1 MAATPP
7 PPPAGSTAA
16 APAGPP
22 RGGPLRT
29 APMADVVDLD
39 RVSVSR
45 GGATLLD
52 EVSWQ
57 VEEGERWVVLGPN
70 GAGKSTL
77 LQVAATRAH
86 PSGGRAWVLGER
98 LGKVDVFE
106 LRPRIGLAS
115 AALAAQVPPSEA
127 VLDVVVTASYGVVGR
142 WKEPYEEGDTDR
154 GQALLEQMGAGGL
167 AQRRFGTLSS
177 GESARV
183 LIARALMS
191 DPELLLLDEPAAG
204 LDLGG
209 REDLVARMGVLA
221 ADLTAPAM
229 VLVTHHVEEVP
240 EGITHAVLLREG
252 RVLVAGPAE
261 EAITSASLSETFG
274 VRVAL
279 EREGGRLSARAVVG
293 GGA

>member
-1 MAATPP
+1 M
-7 PPPAGSTAA
+7 G
-16 APAGPP
+16 
-22 RGGPLRT
+22 GGPLRT
-29 APMADVVDLD
+29 EPLADVIDLD

-52 EVSWQ
+52 AVSWQ
-57 VEEGERWVVLGPN
+57 VEEGERWAVLGPN

-106 LRPRIGLAS
+106 LRPRIGLSS
-115 AALAAQVPPSEA
+115 AALAGQVPPAEA
-127 VLDVVVTASYGVVGR
+127 VLDVVVTAAYGVVGR
-142 WKEPYEEGDTDR
+142 WKESYEDGDTDR
-154 GQALLEQMGAGGL
+154 GLALLEQMGAGAL

-177 GESARV
+177 GEAARV

-240 EGITHAVLLREG
+240 AGITHAVLLRRGE
-252 RVLVAGPAE
+252 VVVAGPAE
-261 EAITSASLSETFG
+261 EAITSASLSEAFG
-274 VRVAL
+274 ISVAL
-279 EREGGRLSARAVVG
+279 ERRGGRMSARAVVG